1 MLKWLAEQKSSM
13 ITNWYHERSVRNK
26 MVYLKTI
33 GKNTGG
39 SQREKMRDDSESS
52 WMGYQIVL
60 KKLLQ
65 LQ

>member
-1 MLKWLAEQKSSM
+1 MVSRTKKFNDYELVSCFA
-13 ITNWYHERSVRNK
+13 SVRNK
-26 MVYLKTI
+26 MVYLETI